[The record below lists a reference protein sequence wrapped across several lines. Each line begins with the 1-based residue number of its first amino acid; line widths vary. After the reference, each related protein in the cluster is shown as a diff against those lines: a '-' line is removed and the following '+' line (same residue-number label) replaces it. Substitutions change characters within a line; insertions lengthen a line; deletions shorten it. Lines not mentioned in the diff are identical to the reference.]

1 MSKFLAYENQKF
13 ANFLFYIACISLI
26 VFISACGDADY
37 SSSGSGSIAFS
48 IEWRDAPTIKNTEA
62 SIIARNLSCG
72 DVGVETIEADV
83 YDESGSFLVSGDPWL
98 CSAHQGTVYNIPV
111 GSNRKFI
118 VLGKDINENV
128 IYQGEKTGITISAGQ
143 ETNVGT
149 VVVEPTS
156 APSAPTNV
164 TATAGNGQVTIGWG
178 TVANAT
184 LYNIYWSTSSGVKIV
199 TGTKI
204 SNVTSPY
211 THTGR
216 TNGTTYYYVVTAVN
230 SYGESGVSIEVSATP
245 TAAGE
250 AVTWEIKTSTMPTA
264 RSSPKAAVSG
274 TDIFTLGGHGGS
286 GTYSSYSGMRENEVY
301 HSSTDSW
308 EQMAS
313 IPYNRGCY
321 EFATAVINNKIFMF
335 GGADPPGHGHYP
347 YINMYDISSNTW
359 TADVATLPYPACS
372 PTAVAYN
379 GFIYVFGGKSGAESG
394 SGQPF
399 RKIAIKFDPNTYTYT
414 NLSELPHFRGGGG
427 AFVLDNL
434 IYIVGGTTATQAS
447 SPYGTTDNTPV
458 IDVYDPSANS
468 WTTKGE
474 VPISGVPVLVNGTI
488 FLISNDLNTSYKY
501 NALNDTW
508 NSVESTF
515 NNTISL
521 SGVGCFGAVGNKI
534 YALGGSQGG
543 NTRLDTV
550 IEGTINPS
558 AIDVPS
564 ATTGVATSVTSNS
577 ATLNGTVNPNGDS
590 TTYYFEYGTT
600 VSYGSTTTSASAGSG
615 RTDVSVNADV
625 SSLTPNATYH
635 FRVVATNSVGT
646 TYGADQ
652 SFTTIDAP
660 SATTEPATLVTSN
673 SATLNGTVNPNG
685 DSTTY
690 YFEYGTTT
698 SYGTTTTSMSAGS
711 GTTDVSV
718 NADISSLSSNT
729 SYHYRIVATNSAGT
743 TYGSD
748 KSFTTINEPPTTTI
762 TSPADGSTFNESN
775 TITLEG
781 TGSDHEDGALT
792 GTSLVWTS
800 SIDGEIGTGA
810 SFVKNN
816 LSVGA
821 HTITLAATDSN
832 GATGTDS
839 VNITINASPTA
850 SITSPLNNST
860 YNEGETITFSGT
872 GSDPE
877 DGALTG
883 TSLVWSSSINDQIGT
898 GTTFSTTSLSA
909 GIHTIIFIATDSSG
923 GTGTDSVNIWV
934 QYPWTMLN
942 LPDTGQ
948 TTSYT
953 TTQGEDSDYTINPP
967 SYTDNSDGTVTD
979 NVTSLMWQKEDD
991 NTTRI
996 WEAAISYCED
1006 NFRAPDPA

>member
-600 VSYGSTTTSASAGSG
+600 
-615 RTDVSVNADV
+615 
-625 SSLTPNATYH
+625 
-635 FRVVATNSVGT
+635 
-646 TYGADQ
+646 
-652 SFTTIDAP
+652 
-660 SATTEPATLVTSN
+660 
-673 SATLNGTVNPNG
+673 
-685 DSTTY
+685 
-690 YFEYGTTT
+690 T

-781 TGSDHEDGALT
+781 TGSDHEDD
-792 GTSLVWTS
+792 LV
-800 SIDGEIGTGA
+800 
-810 SFVKNN
+810 K
-816 LSVGA
+816 
-821 HTITLAATDSN
+821 
-832 GATGTDS
+832 
-839 VNITINASPTA
+839 
-850 SITSPLNNST
+850 
-860 YNEGETITFSGT
+860 
-872 GSDPE
+872 
-877 DGALTG
+877 
-883 TSLVWSSSINDQIGT
+883 
-898 GTTFSTTSLSA
+898 
-909 GIHTIIFIATDSSG
+909 
-923 GTGTDSVNIWV
+923 
-934 QYPWTMLN
+934 
-942 LPDTGQ
+942 
-948 TTSYT
+948 
-953 TTQGEDSDYTINPP
+953 
-967 SYTDNSDGTVTD
+967 
-979 NVTSLMWQKEDD
+979 
-991 NTTRI
+991 
-996 WEAAISYCED
+996 
-1006 NFRAPDPA
+1006 

>member
-698 SYGTTTTSMSAGS
+698 SYGTTTTSASAGSDRTDVSVNADVSSLTPNTTYHFRIVATNSAGTTNGSDQSFTTIDAPNVTTDTATSVTSNSATLNGTVNPNGDSTTYYFEYGTTTSYGTTTTSMSAGS

-781 TGSDHEDGALT
+781 TGSDHEDD
-792 GTSLVWTS
+792 LV
-800 SIDGEIGTGA
+800 
-810 SFVKNN
+810 K
-816 LSVGA
+816 
-821 HTITLAATDSN
+821 
-832 GATGTDS
+832 
-839 VNITINASPTA
+839 
-850 SITSPLNNST
+850 
-860 YNEGETITFSGT
+860 
-872 GSDPE
+872 
-877 DGALTG
+877 
-883 TSLVWSSSINDQIGT
+883 
-898 GTTFSTTSLSA
+898 
-909 GIHTIIFIATDSSG
+909 
-923 GTGTDSVNIWV
+923 
-934 QYPWTMLN
+934 
-942 LPDTGQ
+942 
-948 TTSYT
+948 
-953 TTQGEDSDYTINPP
+953 
-967 SYTDNSDGTVTD
+967 
-979 NVTSLMWQKEDD
+979 
-991 NTTRI
+991 
-996 WEAAISYCED
+996 
-1006 NFRAPDPA
+1006 